1 VRSVAPGA
9 TIVRP
14 ADVFGPEDRF
24 LNWFARVNEF
34 LPRVPLVEGGAALT
48 QPIYCLD
55 VARAIY
61 RIATSDD
68 PDVMLG
74 QTYDLAGPDVYSV
87 REVAEYVFEATRS

>member
-1 VRSVAPGA
+1 MRSVAPGA